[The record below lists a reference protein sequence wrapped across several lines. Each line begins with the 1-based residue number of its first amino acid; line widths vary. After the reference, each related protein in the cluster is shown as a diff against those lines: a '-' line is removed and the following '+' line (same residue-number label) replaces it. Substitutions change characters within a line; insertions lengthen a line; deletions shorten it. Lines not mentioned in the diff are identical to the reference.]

1 MGMGTSSGKKQK
13 CQILKALLV
22 VHKVCWPI
30 IAIVW
35 SCWKQFNVNKQIK
48 KDFDLANIAIEVPS
62 EITPT
67 ALKSVIHE
75 KLYVLL
81 VERFDQY
88 LNLLY
93 VIDISEREVKNI
105 QAMDAVDVTA
115 EVTFLLLKRE
125 WQKVWYKAKY
135 SS

>member
-1 MGMGTSSGKKQK
+1 MLANYSNSLELLEAVQREQLYKKLIQ
-13 CQILKALLV
+13 
-22 VHKVCWPI
+22 
-30 IAIVW
+30 
-35 SCWKQFNVNKQIK
+35 QIK
-48 KDFDLANIAIEVPS
+48 KDFDLANIAIEVPL

>member
-1 MGMGTSSGKKQK
+1 MLSNYSTSLELLEAVQREQLYKKLIQ
-13 CQILKALLV
+13 
-22 VHKVCWPI
+22 
-30 IAIVW
+30 
-35 SCWKQFNVNKQIK
+35 QIK
-48 KDFDLANIAIEVPS
+48 KDFDLANISIQIPLD
-62 EITPT
+62 IIPT
-67 ALKSVIHE
+67 ELKSTIHE

-93 VIDISEREVKNI
+93 VVDISEREVKNI
-105 QAMDAVDVTA
+105 QALDAVDVTA